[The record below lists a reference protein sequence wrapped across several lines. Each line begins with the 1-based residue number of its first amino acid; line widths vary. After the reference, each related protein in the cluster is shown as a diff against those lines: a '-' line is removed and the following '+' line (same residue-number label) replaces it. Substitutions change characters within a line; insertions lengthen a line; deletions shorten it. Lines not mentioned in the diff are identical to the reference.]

1 MTFLGIWVFPVPGD
15 CSAWHIS
22 TQGGCRMFCSVLP
35 GTCLPTLLDCRE
47 NWRAALARDSE
58 AKHESTPAGVRGL
71 VFKDHLISAF
81 ALFPSV
87 KCKGTLSQWTREM
100 SENSEPGWSIR
111 CSSLMD
117 CTAGPC
123 FAVCRVGTH
132 VPWGFLR
139 IH

>member
-1 MTFLGIWVFPVPGD
+1 MNPRLW
-15 CSAWHIS
+15 
-22 TQGGCRMFCSVLP
+22 
-35 GTCLPTLLDCRE
+35 
-47 NWRAALARDSE
+47 
-58 AKHESTPAGVRGL
+58 GVRGL

-100 SENSEPGWSIR
+100 RVNSEPGWSIR

-117 CTAGPC
+117 CTAGPR
-123 FAVCRVGTH
+123 FSVSRVGTH
-132 VPWGFLR
+132 VPWGFLQ